1 MGFAVSAATTA
12 IADIGPAMAELHA
25 ALEIAARGRPD
36 FIAVHASVAWDPA
49 VVQAEAARVLAG
61 RHMHG
66 GTTCLGVMGKGGPRI
81 VDGKGMG
88 AFAIWDSE
96 GDYGVASGEL
106 GDDPRVAA
114 AQVTRAA
121 LADAGRDGE
130 APELIWLTCAPGREE
145 EVVAGIMDVVGS
157 DARILGGSAA
167 DDDVAGDW
175 RQYCHRT
182 LHANG
187 IVVSVLFPSRSVSL
201 SYQNGYVPG
210 EHCGIATHAE
220 GRRVYRIDD
229 RPALD
234 VYMEWARDS
243 LPGHL
248 STPRDSSM
256 SILEH
261 SAFVPFGWQ
270 SGELAGVPS
279 YLLALP
285 AESHP
290 DGSLSLLAEIEA
302 GQPIQL
308 MRGSPDTL
316 VTRAG
321 RVARHAAEH
330 RMGRD
335 RPIAGALMVFCGG
348 LMMAIRERMD
358 AVSDGV
364 EEALEGAPFLGI
376 FTFGEQGI
384 FANGETQHA
393 NLMISCA
400 VFEG

>member
-1 MGFAVSAATTA
+1 MTEIHDALG
-12 IADIGPAMAELHA
+12 IAE
-25 ALEIAARGRPD
+25 RGRPD
-36 FIAVHASVAWDPA
+36 FIAVHASIAWDA
-49 VVQAEAARVLAG
+49 ELLQAEATRWLAG

-66 GTTCLGVMGKGGPRI
+66 GTTCLGVMGKGGARI
-81 VDGKGMG
+81 HEGKGLG
-88 AFAIWDSE
+88 AFAIWDDE

-106 GDDPRVAA
+106 GEDPRAA
-114 AQVTRAA
+114 AARVMRDA
-121 LADAGRDGE
+121 LADAGREGE

-157 DARILGGSAA
+157 DARILGGSSA

-175 RQYCHRT
+175 RQYCHRN
-182 LHANG
+182 LYANG
-187 IVVSVLFPSRSVSL
+187 IVVSALFPSRSVSL

-210 EHCGIATHAE
+210 EHSGIATHAE
-220 GRRVYRIDD
+220 GRRIYRIDD
-229 RPALD
+229 RPAID
-234 VYMEWARDS
+234 VYTEWARDS
-243 LPGHL
+243 LPDHL
-248 STPRDSSM
+248 SIPPDSSI

-261 SAFVPFGWQ
+261 SAFVPFGRQ
-270 SGELAGVPS
+270 SGELAGIPS

-285 AESHP
+285 SESHP
-290 DGSLSLLAEIEA
+290 DGSISLLAEVEA
-302 GQPIQL
+302 GQQIQL
-308 MRGSPDTL
+308 MRGSLDSL